1 MVHRGASFPQSLI
14 FINVCV
20 FICVCVYGKYQ
31 EIVELIQ
38 QDLRKA
44 FDFNAFINGGQNEY
58 NRNELVFE
66 RMNEKK

>member
-1 MVHRGASFPQSLI
+1 M
-14 FINVCV
+14 CT
-20 FICVCVYGKYQ
+20 YEKYQ

-44 FDFNAFINGGQNEY
+44 FDFNVFINGGQNEY
-58 NRNELVFE
+58 NRKELVFV